1 VFPWAFMGDYYGGFR
16 IYYLIV
22 NPYDCSI
29 VKHSMSEKPSD
40 AATGDVRPEDIV
52 SDEKVEG
59 SDQNERDGMPSPQQ
73 EVSSIATF
81 LCLHASHPQPQFSFY
96 YEKLRL

>member
-1 VFPWAFMGDYYGGFR
+1 MIAAG
-16 IYYLIV
+16 L
-22 NPYDCSI
+22 NI
-29 VKHSMSEKPSD
+29 VKYSMSEKPSD
-40 AATGDVRPEDIV
+40 AATGDVRPEGIV

-73 EVSSIATF
+73 EVSSFATSTLSNF
-81 LCLHASHPQPQFSFY
+81 FHACMSTTPQPQFSFY

>member
-1 VFPWAFMGDYYGGFR
+1 MIAAG
-16 IYYLIV
+16 L
-22 NPYDCSI
+22 SI
-29 VKHSMSEKPSD
+29 VKYSLPEKPSD
-40 AATGDVRPEDIV
+40 AATGDVRPEGIV

-73 EVSSIATF
+73 EVSSIATSTLSNSF
-81 LCLHASHPQPQFSFY
+81 HACMPLTPQPQFSFY